1 MIGLFR
7 RADARTAR
15 VYAARTLFGKS
26 TVCRASSGAGKERIV
41 KELMSCMKAYRAE
54 AILSP
59 LFKLC
64 EACME
69 LLVPLVVAM
78 IVDVGIATGD
88 VTYIVTRCL
97 ILVAFGVAG
106 LAFALTAQFFAAKA
120 AVGASAELRRRLF
133 EKLQSFSYTQIDDM
147 GTATMITRMTS
158 DVNQVQ
164 AGVNM
169 TLRLLL
175 RSPIVVLGATVMAF
189 IVDWAAALVF
199 VAVTPLLAAAVVGI
213 MTATVPMYKKVQGE
227 MDGVYLS
234 TRENLAGVRVIRAF
248 CKEADEEREFAQRNA
263 QLRRRQKR
271 AGRIAAL
278 TNPLTYALVSIA
290 AIALVWVGGARVEG
304 GVLLQGDVVAL
315 YSYLSIILVE
325 LVKFANL
332 IFTASKAISCEKRI
346 EAVLAKEGEPDV
358 LHPAR
363 DGWSADAPAF
373 SFEDVTF
380 AYHGGGAPALH
391 GITFSAKRGETVGV
405 LGGTGSG
412 KTTLVSLLP
421 RFYPASR
428 GVVRLGGRDVKSIPA
443 NELRERVGVV
453 PQKAVLFKGT
463 IRSNL
468 LWGRGDASDE
478 ELLRAARIA
487 QAEDVI
493 TAKGG
498 LDGEVAQ
505 EGRNLSGGQRQRL
518 TIARALVRRP
528 EVLILDDSSSALD
541 YATDAAL
548 RRALSALDTT
558 VIVVSQRIASVRHSD
573 KIVVLD
579 DGGVAGIG
587 THEELLAA
595 CPVYKEIAASQEKEG
610 SL

>member
-1 MIGLFR
+1 MKHLF
-7 RADARTAR
+7 
-15 VYAARTLFGKS
+15 
-26 TVCRASSGAGKERIV
+26 
-41 KELMSCMKAYRAE
+41 SCMKAYRVE

-69 LLVPLVVAM
+69 LFVPLVVAM

-133 EKLQSFSYTQIDDM
+133 DKLQSLSYTQIDDM

-189 IVDWAAALVF
+189 VVDWQAALVF

-213 MTATVPMYKKVQGE
+213 MCATVPMYRRVQGS
-227 MDGVYLS
+227 MDGVYLA

-248 CKEADEEREFAQRNA
+248 CKEQDEEREFAARNA
-263 QLRRRQKR
+263 SLRREQKR

-278 TNPLTYALVSIA
+278 TNPLTYTLVSVA
-290 AIALVWVGGARVEG
+290 AIALVWVGAIRVDG
-304 GVLLQGDVVAL
+304 GFILQGDVVAL

-346 EAVLAKEGEPDV
+346 EAVLELEGEPSV
-358 LHPAR
+358 LAPAK

-380 AYHGGGAPALH
+380 AYHGGGAPAIH
-391 GITFSAKRGETVGV
+391 NITFSARRGETVGI

-412 KTTLVSLLP
+412 KTTLISLLP

-428 GVVRLGGRDVKSIPA
+428 GTVRLGGRDVSAIPA
-443 NELRERVGVV
+443 EELRERVGVV

-463 IRSNL
+463 VRSNL
-468 LWGRGDASDE
+468 LWGRGDAADE
-478 ELLRAARIA
+478 ELMRAARIA

-493 TAKGG
+493 AAKGG
-498 LDGEVAQ
+498 LDGEIAQ

-541 YATDAAL
+541 YATDARLRKAL
-548 RRALSALDTT
+548 AALDMT
-558 VIVVSQRIASVRHSD
+558 VIVVSQRTASVRHAD

-587 THEELLAA
+587 THDELMERCEL
-595 CPVYKEIAASQEKEG
+595 YREIAASQEKEG
-610 SL
+610 TL

>member
-1 MIGLFR
+1 
-7 RADARTAR
+7 
-15 VYAARTLFGKS
+15 
-26 TVCRASSGAGKERIV
+26 
-41 KELMSCMKAYRAE
+41 MSCMKKYRTE
-54 AILSP
+54 AVLAP

-78 IVDVGIATGD
+78 IVDVGIAAGD
-88 VTYIVTRCL
+88 VSYIVGRCL

-120 AVGASAELRRRLF
+120 AVGTSALLRQRLF
-133 EKLQSFSYTQIDDM
+133 DKLQSLSYTQIDDL

-164 AGVNM
+164 SGVNM

-175 RSPIVVLGATVMAF
+175 RSPIVVFGATVMAF
-189 IVDWAAALVF
+189 VVDWAAALVF

-213 MTATVPMYKKVQGE
+213 MRATVPMYKKVQGK
-227 MDGVYLS
+227 MDGVYLA
-234 TRENLAGVRVIRAF
+234 THENLAGVRVIRAF
-248 CKEADEEREFAQRNA
+248 CKEEDEKREFARRNA
-263 QLRRRQKR
+263 ELRREQKL
-271 AGRIAAL
+271 AGGIAAL
-278 TNPLTYALVSIA
+278 TNPITYALVSVA
-290 AIALVWVGGARVEG
+290 SIALVWVGGYRVDT
-304 GVLLQGDVVAL
+304 GVLLQGDVIAL

-346 EAVLAKEGEPDV
+346 EAVLAKEGEPSV
-358 LHPAR
+358 LAPERECAEA
-363 DGWSADAPAF
+363 GADAPAF
-373 SFEDVTF
+373 AFEDVTF

-391 GITFSAKRGETVGV
+391 NITFSARRGETVGI

-412 KTTLVSLLP
+412 KTTLISLLP
-421 RFYPASR
+421 RYYPASR
-428 GVVRLGGRDVKSIPA
+428 GTVRLAGQDVNRIPA
-443 NELRERVGVV
+443 EELRERVAVV

-478 ELLRAARIA
+478 ELLQAARIA

-493 TAKGG
+493 AAKGG
-498 LDGEVAQ
+498 LDAEIAQ
-505 EGRNLSGGQRQRL
+505 EGKNLSGGQRQRL

-541 YATDAAL
+541 YATDARL
-548 RRALSALDTT
+548 RKALSALDAT
-558 VIVVSQRIASVRHSD
+558 VIVVSQRIASVRHAD

-579 DGGVAGIG
+579 DGGMAGIG
-587 THEELLAA
+587 SHEELLAS
-595 CPVYKEIAASQEKEG
+595 CEVYREIAASQEKEG
-610 SL
+610 TL

>member
-1 MIGLFR
+1 MKHLF
-7 RADARTAR
+7 
-15 VYAARTLFGKS
+15 
-26 TVCRASSGAGKERIV
+26 
-41 KELMSCMKAYRAE
+41 SCMKAYRVE

-69 LLVPLVVAM
+69 LFVPLVVAM

-133 EKLQSFSYTQIDDM
+133 DKLQSLSYTQIDDM

-158 DVNQVQ
+158 DINQVQ

-189 IVDWAAALVF
+189 VVDWQAALVF

-213 MTATVPMYKKVQGE
+213 MCATVPMYRRVQGS
-227 MDGVYLS
+227 MDGVYLA

-248 CKEADEEREFAQRNA
+248 CKEQDEEREFAARNA
-263 QLRRRQKR
+263 SLRREQKR

-278 TNPLTYALVSIA
+278 TNPLTYTLVSVA
-290 AIALVWVGGARVEG
+290 AIALVWVGAIRVDG
-304 GVLLQGDVVAL
+304 GFILQGDVVAL

-346 EAVLAKEGEPDV
+346 EAVLELEGEPSV
-358 LHPAR
+358 LAPAK

-380 AYHGGGAPALH
+380 AYHGGGAPAIH
-391 GITFSAKRGETVGV
+391 NITFSARRGETVGI

-412 KTTLVSLLP
+412 KTTLISLLP

-428 GVVRLGGRDVKSIPA
+428 GTVRLGGRDVSAIPA
-443 NELRERVGVV
+443 EELRERVGVV

-463 IRSNL
+463 VRSNL
-468 LWGRGDASDE
+468 LWGRGDAADE
-478 ELLRAARIA
+478 ELMRAARIA

-493 TAKGG
+493 AAKGG
-498 LDGEVAQ
+498 LDGEIAQ

-541 YATDAAL
+541 YATDARLRKAL
-548 RRALSALDTT
+548 AALDMT
-558 VIVVSQRIASVRHSD
+558 VIVVSQRTASVRHAD

-587 THEELLAA
+587 THDELMERCEL
-595 CPVYKEIAASQEKEG
+595 YREIAASQEKEG
-610 SL
+610 TL

>member
-1 MIGLFR
+1 MKHLF
-7 RADARTAR
+7 
-15 VYAARTLFGKS
+15 
-26 TVCRASSGAGKERIV
+26 
-41 KELMSCMKAYRAE
+41 SCMKAYRVE

-69 LLVPLVVAM
+69 LFVPLVVAM

-133 EKLQSFSYTQIDDM
+133 DKLQSLSYTQIDDM

-189 IVDWAAALVF
+189 VVDWQAALVF

-213 MTATVPMYKKVQGE
+213 MCATVPMYRRVQGS
-227 MDGVYLS
+227 MDGVYLA

-248 CKEADEEREFAQRNA
+248 CKEQDEEREFAARNA
-263 QLRRRQKR
+263 SLRREQKR

-278 TNPLTYALVSIA
+278 TNPLTYTLVSVA
-290 AIALVWVGGARVEG
+290 AIALVWVGAIRVDG
-304 GVLLQGDVVAL
+304 GFILQGDVVAL

-346 EAVLAKEGEPDV
+346 EAVLELEGEPSV
-358 LHPAR
+358 LAPAK

-380 AYHGGGAPALH
+380 AYHGGGAPAIH
-391 GITFSAKRGETVGV
+391 NITFSARRGETVGI

-412 KTTLVSLLP
+412 KTTLISLLP

-428 GVVRLGGRDVKSIPA
+428 GTVRLGGRDVSAIPA
-443 NELRERVGVV
+443 GELRERVGVV

-463 IRSNL
+463 VRSNL
-468 LWGRGDASDE
+468 LWGRGDAADE
-478 ELLRAARIA
+478 ELMRAARIA

-493 TAKGG
+493 AAKGG
-498 LDGEVAQ
+498 LDGEIAQ

-541 YATDAAL
+541 YATDARLRKAL
-548 RRALSALDTT
+548 AALDMT
-558 VIVVSQRIASVRHSD
+558 VIVVSQRTASVRHAD

-587 THEELLAA
+587 THDELMERCEL
-595 CPVYKEIAASQEKEG
+595 YREIAASQEKEG
-610 SL
+610 TL

>member
-1 MIGLFR
+1 M
-7 RADARTAR
+7 
-15 VYAARTLFGKS
+15 
-26 TVCRASSGAGKERIV
+26 
-41 KELMSCMKAYRAE
+41 KELFSCMKAYRAE
-54 AILSP
+54 AVLSP

-88 VTYIVTRCL
+88 VSYIVTRCL

-120 AVGASAELRRRLF
+120 AVGTSAQLRGRLF
-133 EKLQSFSYTQIDDM
+133 DKLQSFSYTQIDEM

-189 IVDWAAALVF
+189 VVDWAAALVF
-199 VAVTPLLAAAVVGI
+199 VAVTPLLAVAVVGI
-213 MTATVPMYKKVQGE
+213 MKATVPMYKKVQGQL
-227 MDGVYLS
+227 DGVYLA

-248 CKEADEEREFAQRNA
+248 CKEGDEEAEFARRNRE
-263 QLRRRQKR
+263 LCRRQKR
-271 AGRIAAL
+271 AGRISAL
-278 TNPLTYALVSIA
+278 TNPLTYTLISVA
-290 AIALVWVGGARVEG
+290 AIALVWVGGLRVDG
-304 GVLLQGDVVAL
+304 GAILQGDVVAL

-346 EAVLAKEGEPDV
+346 EAVLAQEGEPSV
-358 LHPAR
+358 LSPEKEEGA
-363 DGWSADAPAF
+363 ADAPAF
-373 SFEDVTF
+373 SFENVTF

-391 GITFSAKRGETVGV
+391 DISFCARRGETVGI

-412 KTTLVSLLP
+412 KTTLISLLP

-428 GVVRLGGRDVKSIPA
+428 GTVRLAGRDVNTIPA
-443 NELRERVGVV
+443 EQLRERVGVV

-478 ELLRAARIA
+478 DLMRAARIA

-498 LDGEVAQ
+498 LDGEIAQ
-505 EGRNLSGGQRQRL
+505 EGKNLSGGQRQRL

-541 YATDAAL
+541 YATDARLRKAL
-548 RRALSALDTT
+548 CALDTT
-558 VIVVSQRIASVRHSD
+558 VIVVSQRIASVRHAD

-579 DGGVAGIG
+579 DGGMVGLG
-587 THEELLAA
+587 THEELLAN
-595 CPVYKEIAASQEKEG
+595 CPVYREIAASQEKEG

>member
-1 MIGLFR
+1 MKQLF
-7 RADARTAR
+7 
-15 VYAARTLFGKS
+15 
-26 TVCRASSGAGKERIV
+26 
-41 KELMSCMKAYRAE
+41 SCMKAYRTE
-54 AILSP
+54 AILAP

-78 IVDVGIATGD
+78 IVDVGIAAGD
-88 VTYIVTRCL
+88 VRYIVTRCL
-97 ILVAFGVAG
+97 ILAAFGVAG

-120 AVGASAELRRRLF
+120 AVGASAQLRQRLF
-133 EKLQSFSYTQIDDM
+133 DKLQSLSYTQIDDM

-189 IVDWAAALVF
+189 VVDWTAALVF

-213 MTATVPMYKKVQGE
+213 MCATVPLYRKVQGR
-227 MDGVYLS
+227 MDGVYLA
-234 TRENLAGVRVIRAF
+234 THENLAGVRVIRAF
-248 CKEADEEREFAQRNA
+248 CKEADEEREFVRRNA
-263 QLRRRQKR
+263 ALCREQKL
-271 AGRIAAL
+271 AGGISAL
-278 TNPLTYALVSIA
+278 TNPLTYALISIA
-290 AIALVWVGGARVEG
+290 AIALVWVGGVRVEADHI
-304 GVLLQGDVVAL
+304 LQGDVVAL

-332 IFTASKAISCEKRI
+332 IFTASKAIGCERRI
-346 EAVLAKEGEPDV
+346 EAVLGMEGEPSV
-358 LHPAR
+358 LVPAAE
-363 DGWSADAPAF
+363 GEGEDAPAF

-391 GITFSAKRGETVGV
+391 GITFSARRGETVGI

-412 KTTLVSLLP
+412 KTTLISLLP

-428 GVVRLGGRDVKSIPA
+428 GRVCLAGRDVNAIPA
-443 NELRERVGVV
+443 QELRERVGVV

-468 LWGRGDASDE
+468 LWGRGDATDE
-478 ELLRAARIA
+478 ELMRAARIA

-493 TAKGG
+493 AAKGG
-498 LDGEVAQ
+498 LDSEIAQ
-505 EGRNLSGGQRQRL
+505 EGKNLSGGQRQRL
-518 TIARALVRRP
+518 TIARALVRCP

-541 YATDAAL
+541 YATDARL
-548 RRALSALDTT
+548 RKALSALDTT
-558 VIVVSQRIASVRHSD
+558 VIVVSQRIASVRHAD
-573 KIVVLD
+573 RIVVLD
-579 DGGVAGIG
+579 DGGMAGIG
-587 THEELLAA
+587 THEQLLAT
-595 CPVYKEIAASQEKEG
+595 CEVYREISASQEKEG

>member
-1 MIGLFR
+1 M
-7 RADARTAR
+7 
-15 VYAARTLFGKS
+15 
-26 TVCRASSGAGKERIV
+26 
-41 KELMSCMKAYRAE
+41 KELMSCMKKYRTE
-54 AILSP
+54 AVLAP

-78 IVDVGIATGD
+78 IVDVGIAAGD
-88 VTYIVTRCL
+88 VSYIVGRCL

-120 AVGASAELRRRLF
+120 AVGTSALLRQRLF
-133 EKLQSFSYTQIDDM
+133 DKLQSLSCTQIDDL

-164 AGVNM
+164 SGVNM

-175 RSPIVVLGATVMAF
+175 RSPIVVFGATVMAF
-189 IVDWAAALVF
+189 VVDWAAALVF

-213 MTATVPMYKKVQGE
+213 MRATVPMYKKVQGK
-227 MDGVYLS
+227 MDGVYLA
-234 TRENLAGVRVIRAF
+234 THENLAGVRVIRAF
-248 CKEADEEREFAQRNA
+248 CKEEDEKREFARRNA
-263 QLRRRQKR
+263 ELRREQKL
-271 AGRIAAL
+271 AGGIAAL
-278 TNPLTYALVSIA
+278 TNPITYALVSVA
-290 AIALVWVGGARVEG
+290 SIALVWVGGYRVDT
-304 GVLLQGDVVAL
+304 GVLLQGDVIAL

-346 EAVLAKEGEPDV
+346 EAVLEKEGEPSV
-358 LHPAR
+358 LAPERECAEA
-363 DGWSADAPAF
+363 GADAPAF
-373 SFEDVTF
+373 AFEDVTF

-391 GITFSAKRGETVGV
+391 NITFSAQRGETVGI

-412 KTTLVSLLP
+412 KTTLISLLP
-421 RFYPASR
+421 RYYPASR
-428 GVVRLGGRDVKSIPA
+428 GTVRLAGQDVNRIPA
-443 NELRERVGVV
+443 EELRERVAVV

-478 ELLRAARIA
+478 ELLQAARIA

-493 TAKGG
+493 AAKGG
-498 LDGEVAQ
+498 LDAEIAQ
-505 EGRNLSGGQRQRL
+505 EGKNLSGGQRQRL

-541 YATDAAL
+541 YATDARL
-548 RRALSALDTT
+548 RKALSALDAT
-558 VIVVSQRIASVRHSD
+558 VIVVSQRIASVRHAD

-579 DGGVAGIG
+579 DGGMAGIG
-587 THEELLAA
+587 SHEELLAS
-595 CPVYKEIAASQEKEG
+595 CEVYREIAASQEKEG
-610 SL
+610 TL

>member
-1 MIGLFR
+1 MKHLF
-7 RADARTAR
+7 
-15 VYAARTLFGKS
+15 
-26 TVCRASSGAGKERIV
+26 
-41 KELMSCMKAYRAE
+41 SCMKAYRVE

-69 LLVPLVVAM
+69 LFVPLVVAM

-133 EKLQSFSYTQIDDM
+133 DKLQSLSYTQIDDM

-189 IVDWAAALVF
+189 VVDWQAALVF

-213 MTATVPMYKKVQGE
+213 MCATVPMYRRVQGS
-227 MDGVYLS
+227 MDGVYLA

-248 CKEADEEREFAQRNA
+248 CKEQDEEREFAARNA
-263 QLRRRQKR
+263 SLRREQKR

-278 TNPLTYALVSIA
+278 TNPLTYTLVSVA
-290 AIALVWVGGARVEG
+290 AIALVWVGAIRVDG
-304 GVLLQGDVVAL
+304 GFILQGDVVAL

-346 EAVLAKEGEPDV
+346 EAVLELEGEPSV
-358 LHPAR
+358 LAPAR

-380 AYHGGGAPALH
+380 AYHGGGAPAIH
-391 GITFSAKRGETVGV
+391 NITFSARRGETVGI

-412 KTTLVSLLP
+412 KTTLISLLP

-428 GVVRLGGRDVKSIPA
+428 GTVRLGGRDVSAIPA
-443 NELRERVGVV
+443 EELRERVGVV

-463 IRSNL
+463 VRSNL
-468 LWGRGDASDE
+468 LWGRGDATDE
-478 ELLRAARIA
+478 ELMRAARIA

-493 TAKGG
+493 AAKGG
-498 LDGEVAQ
+498 LDGEIAQ

-541 YATDAAL
+541 YATDARLRKAL
-548 RRALSALDTT
+548 AALDMT
-558 VIVVSQRIASVRHSD
+558 VIVVSQRTASVRHAD

-587 THEELLAA
+587 THDELMERCEL
-595 CPVYKEIAASQEKEG
+595 YREIAASQEKEG
-610 SL
+610 TL

>member
-1 MIGLFR
+1 M
-7 RADARTAR
+7 
-15 VYAARTLFGKS
+15 
-26 TVCRASSGAGKERIV
+26 
-41 KELMSCMKAYRAE
+41 KELMSCMKKYRTE
-54 AILSP
+54 AVLAP

-78 IVDVGIATGD
+78 IVDVGIAAGD
-88 VTYIVTRCL
+88 VSYIVGRCL

-120 AVGASAELRRRLF
+120 AVGTSALLRQRLF
-133 EKLQSFSYTQIDDM
+133 DKLQSLSYTQIDDL

-164 AGVNM
+164 SGVNM

-175 RSPIVVLGATVMAF
+175 RSPIVVFGATVMAF
-189 IVDWAAALVF
+189 VVDWAAALVF

-213 MTATVPMYKKVQGE
+213 MRATVPMYKKVQGK
-227 MDGVYLS
+227 MDGVYLA
-234 TRENLAGVRVIRAF
+234 THENLAGVRVIRAF
-248 CKEADEEREFAQRNA
+248 CKEEDEKREFARRNA
-263 QLRRRQKR
+263 ELRREQKL
-271 AGRIAAL
+271 AGGIAAL
-278 TNPLTYALVSIA
+278 TNPITYALVSVA
-290 AIALVWVGGARVEG
+290 SIALVWVGGYRVDT
-304 GVLLQGDVVAL
+304 GVLLQGDVIAL

-346 EAVLAKEGEPDV
+346 EAVLAKEGEPSV
-358 LHPAR
+358 LAPERESAEA
-363 DGWSADAPAF
+363 GADAPAF
-373 SFEDVTF
+373 AFEDVTF

-391 GITFSAKRGETVGV
+391 NITFSARRGETVGI

-412 KTTLVSLLP
+412 KTTLISLLP
-421 RFYPASR
+421 RYYPASR
-428 GVVRLGGRDVKSIPA
+428 GTVRLAGQDVNRIPA
-443 NELRERVGVV
+443 EELRERVAVV

-478 ELLRAARIA
+478 ELLQAARIA

-493 TAKGG
+493 AAKGG
-498 LDGEVAQ
+498 LDAEIAQ
-505 EGRNLSGGQRQRL
+505 EGKNLSGGQRQRL

-541 YATDAAL
+541 YATDARL
-548 RRALSALDTT
+548 RKALSALDAT
-558 VIVVSQRIASVRHSD
+558 VIVVSQRIASVRHAD

-579 DGGVAGIG
+579 DGGMAGIG
-587 THEELLAA
+587 SHGELLAS
-595 CPVYKEIAASQEKEG
+595 CEVYREIAASQEKEG
-610 SL
+610 TL

>member
-1 MIGLFR
+1 
-7 RADARTAR
+7 
-15 VYAARTLFGKS
+15 
-26 TVCRASSGAGKERIV
+26 
-41 KELMSCMKAYRAE
+41 MSCMKKYRTE
-54 AILSP
+54 AVLAP

-78 IVDVGIATGD
+78 IVDVGIAAGD
-88 VTYIVTRCL
+88 VSYIVGRCL

-120 AVGASAELRRRLF
+120 AVGTSALLRQRLF
-133 EKLQSFSYTQIDDM
+133 DKLQSLSYTQIDDL

-164 AGVNM
+164 SGVNM

-175 RSPIVVLGATVMAF
+175 RSPIVVFGATVMAF
-189 IVDWAAALVF
+189 VVDWAAALVF

-213 MTATVPMYKKVQGE
+213 MRATVPMYKKVQGK
-227 MDGVYLS
+227 MDGVYLA
-234 TRENLAGVRVIRAF
+234 THENLAGVRVIRAF
-248 CKEADEEREFAQRNA
+248 CKEEDEKREFARRNA
-263 QLRRRQKR
+263 ELRREQKL
-271 AGRIAAL
+271 AGGIAAL
-278 TNPLTYALVSIA
+278 TNPITYALVSVA
-290 AIALVWVGGARVEG
+290 SIALVWVGGYRVDT
-304 GVLLQGDVVAL
+304 GVLLQGDVIAL

-325 LVKFANL
+325 LVKFATL

-346 EAVLAKEGEPDV
+346 EAVLAKEGEPSV
-358 LHPAR
+358 LAPERECAEA
-363 DGWSADAPAF
+363 GADAPAF
-373 SFEDVTF
+373 AFEDVTF

-391 GITFSAKRGETVGV
+391 NITFSARRGETVGL

-412 KTTLVSLLP
+412 KTTLISLLP
-421 RFYPASR
+421 RYYPASR
-428 GVVRLGGRDVKSIPA
+428 GTVRLAGQDVNRIPA
-443 NELRERVGVV
+443 EELRERVAVV

-478 ELLRAARIA
+478 ELLQAARIA

-493 TAKGG
+493 AAKGG
-498 LDGEVAQ
+498 LDAEIAQ
-505 EGRNLSGGQRQRL
+505 EGKNLSGGQRQRL

-541 YATDAAL
+541 YATDARL
-548 RRALSALDTT
+548 RKALSALDAT
-558 VIVVSQRIASVRHSD
+558 VIVVSQRIASVRHAD

-579 DGGVAGIG
+579 DGGMAGIG
-587 THEELLAA
+587 SHEELLAS
-595 CPVYKEIAASQEKEG
+595 CEVYREIAASQEKEG
-610 SL
+610 TL

>member
-1 MIGLFR
+1 MKHLF
-7 RADARTAR
+7 
-15 VYAARTLFGKS
+15 
-26 TVCRASSGAGKERIV
+26 
-41 KELMSCMKAYRAE
+41 SCMKAYRVE

-69 LLVPLVVAM
+69 LFVPLVVAM

-133 EKLQSFSYTQIDDM
+133 DKLQSLSYTQIDDM

-189 IVDWAAALVF
+189 VVDWQAALVF

-213 MTATVPMYKKVQGE
+213 MCATVPMYRRVQGS
-227 MDGVYLS
+227 MDGVYLA

-248 CKEADEEREFAQRNA
+248 CKEQDEEREFAARNA
-263 QLRRRQKR
+263 SLRREQKR

-278 TNPLTYALVSIA
+278 TNPLTYTLVSVA
-290 AIALVWVGGARVEG
+290 AIALVWVGAIRVDG
-304 GVLLQGDVVAL
+304 GFILQGDVVAL

-346 EAVLAKEGEPDV
+346 EAVLELEGEPSV
-358 LHPAR
+358 LAPAR

-380 AYHGGGAPALH
+380 AYHGGGAPAIH
-391 GITFSAKRGETVGV
+391 NITFSARRGETVGI

-412 KTTLVSLLP
+412 KTTLISLLP

-428 GVVRLGGRDVKSIPA
+428 GTVRLGGRDVSAIPA
-443 NELRERVGVV
+443 GELRERVGVV

-463 IRSNL
+463 VRSNL
-468 LWGRGDASDE
+468 LWGRGDAADE
-478 ELLRAARIA
+478 ELMRAARIA

-493 TAKGG
+493 AAKGG
-498 LDGEVAQ
+498 LDGEIAQ

-541 YATDAAL
+541 YATDARLRKAL
-548 RRALSALDTT
+548 AALDMT
-558 VIVVSQRIASVRHSD
+558 VIVVSQRTASVRHAD

-587 THEELLAA
+587 THDELMERCEL
-595 CPVYKEIAASQEKEG
+595 YREIAASQEKEG
-610 SL
+610 TL

>member
-1 MIGLFR
+1 M
-7 RADARTAR
+7 
-15 VYAARTLFGKS
+15 
-26 TVCRASSGAGKERIV
+26 
-41 KELMSCMKAYRAE
+41 KELFSCMKAYRAE
-54 AILSP
+54 AVLSP

-88 VTYIVTRCL
+88 VSYIITRCL

-120 AVGASAELRRRLF
+120 AVGTSAQLRGRLF
-133 EKLQSFSYTQIDDM
+133 NKLQSFSYTQIDEM

-175 RSPIVVLGATVMAF
+175 RSPIVVIGATVMAF

-199 VAVTPLLAAAVVGI
+199 VAVTPLLAVAVVGI
-213 MTATVPMYKKVQGE
+213 MKATVPMYKKVQGQL
-227 MDGVYLS
+227 DGVYLA

-248 CKEADEEREFAQRNA
+248 CKEGDEEEEFAKRNRE
-263 QLRRRQKR
+263 LCRRQKR
-271 AGRIAAL
+271 AGRISAL
-278 TNPLTYALVSIA
+278 TNPLTYTLISVA
-290 AIALVWVGGARVEG
+290 AIALVWVGGLRVDEG
-304 GVLLQGDVVAL
+304 VILQGDVVAL

-346 EAVLAKEGEPDV
+346 EAVLAQEGEPSV
-358 LHPAR
+358 LSPEK
-363 DGWSADAPAF
+363 DEGSADAPAF
-373 SFEDVTF
+373 SFENVTF

-391 GITFSAKRGETVGV
+391 DISFCAQRGETVGI

-412 KTTLVSLLP
+412 KTTLISLLP

-428 GVVRLGGRDVKSIPA
+428 GTVRLGGRDVNTIPA
-443 NELRERVGVV
+443 QQLRERVGVV

-478 ELLRAARIA
+478 DLMRAARIA

-498 LDGEVAQ
+498 LDGEIAQ
-505 EGRNLSGGQRQRL
+505 EGKNLSGGQRQRL

-541 YATDAAL
+541 YATDARLRKAL
-548 RRALSALDTT
+548 CALDTT
-558 VIVVSQRIASVRHSD
+558 VIVVSQRIASVRHAD

-579 DGGVAGIG
+579 DGGMVGIG
-587 THEELLAA
+587 THEELLAN
-595 CPVYKEIAASQEKEG
+595 CPVYREIAASQEKEG

>member
-1 MIGLFR
+1 
-7 RADARTAR
+7 
-15 VYAARTLFGKS
+15 
-26 TVCRASSGAGKERIV
+26 
-41 KELMSCMKAYRAE
+41 
-54 AILSP
+54 
-59 LFKLC
+59 
-64 EACME
+64 
-69 LLVPLVVAM
+69 M

-133 EKLQSFSYTQIDDM
+133 DKLQSLSYTQIDDM

-189 IVDWAAALVF
+189 VVDWQAALVF

-213 MTATVPMYKKVQGE
+213 MCATVPMYRRVQGS
-227 MDGVYLS
+227 MDGFYLA

-248 CKEADEEREFAQRNA
+248 CKEQDEEREFAARNA
-263 QLRRRQKR
+263 SLRREQKR

-278 TNPLTYALVSIA
+278 TNSLTYTLVSVA
-290 AIALVWVGGARVEG
+290 AIALVWVGAIRVDG
-304 GVLLQGDVVAL
+304 GFILQGDVVAL

-346 EAVLAKEGEPDV
+346 EAVLELEGEPSV
-358 LHPAR
+358 LAPAK

-380 AYHGGGAPALH
+380 AYHGGGAPAIH
-391 GITFSAKRGETVGV
+391 NITFSARRGETVGI

-412 KTTLVSLLP
+412 KTTLISLLP

-428 GVVRLGGRDVKSIPA
+428 GTVRLGGRDVNAIPA
-443 NELRERVGVV
+443 EELRERVGVV

-463 IRSNL
+463 VRSNL
-468 LWGRGDASDE
+468 LWSRGDAADE
-478 ELLRAARIA
+478 ELMRAARIA

-493 TAKGG
+493 AAKGG
-498 LDGEVAQ
+498 LDGEIAQ

-541 YATDAAL
+541 YATDARLRKAL
-548 RRALSALDTT
+548 AALDTT
-558 VIVVSQRIASVRHSD
+558 VIVVSQRTASVRHAD

-579 DGGVAGIG
+579 DGGVSGIG
-587 THEELLAA
+587 THDELMERCEL
-595 CPVYKEIAASQEKEG
+595 YREIAASQEKEG
-610 SL
+610 TL

>member
-1 MIGLFR
+1 MRGRAPAYTLSEIFLREEKTLKHLF
-7 RADARTAR
+7 
-15 VYAARTLFGKS
+15 
-26 TVCRASSGAGKERIV
+26 
-41 KELMSCMKAYRAE
+41 SCMKAYRTVAV
-54 AILSP
+54 LSP

-78 IVDVGIATGD
+78 IVDTGIAAGD
-88 VTYIVTRCL
+88 VPYIVTRCL

-120 AVGASAELRRRLF
+120 AVGTSAELRRRLF
-133 EKLQSFSYTQIDDM
+133 VKLQSLSYTQIDDM

-189 IVDWAAALVF
+189 VVDWAAALVF
-199 VAVTPLLAAAVVGI
+199 VAVTPLLAAAVIGI
-213 MTATVPMYKKVQGE
+213 MSATVPMYRKVQGK

-248 CKEADEEREFAQRNA
+248 CKEEDEAREFAARSA
-263 QLRRRQKR
+263 ALCREQKR
-271 AGRIAAL
+271 AGRISAL
-278 TNPLTYALVSIA
+278 TNPMTYALVSLA
-290 AIALVWVGGARVEG
+290 AIALVWVGAARVDG
-304 GVLLQGDVVAL
+304 GILLQGDLIAL

-332 IFTASKAISCEKRI
+332 IFTVSKAISCEKRI
-346 EAVLAKEGEPDV
+346 ETVLDLPAEPPTLAPEGEQ
-358 LHPAR
+358 PAE
-363 DGWSADAPAF
+363 APAF

-380 AYHGGGAPALH
+380 AYHGGGAPAIH
-391 GITFSAKRGETVGV
+391 GITFAAQRGEVVGI

-428 GVVRLGGRDVKSIPA
+428 GRVCLAGRDVNTIPA
-443 NELRERVGVV
+443 AELRERVGVV

-468 LWGRGDASDE
+468 LWGKGDATQA
-478 ELLRAARIA
+478 ELMRAAQIA

-493 TAKGG
+493 AAKGG
-498 LDGEVAQ
+498 LDAPVEQ

-541 YATDAAL
+541 YATDARLRKAL
-548 RRALSALDTT
+548 AALNTT
-558 VIVVSQRIASVRHSD
+558 VIVVSQRIASVRHAD

-579 DGGVAGIG
+579 DGGMAGVG
-587 THEELLAA
+587 THEELLAR
-595 CPVYKEIAASQEKEG
+595 CEVYREIAASQEKEG

>member
-1 MIGLFR
+1 MKHLF
-7 RADARTAR
+7 
-15 VYAARTLFGKS
+15 
-26 TVCRASSGAGKERIV
+26 
-41 KELMSCMKAYRAE
+41 SCMKAYRVE

-69 LLVPLVVAM
+69 LFVPLVVAM

-133 EKLQSFSYTQIDDM
+133 DKLQSLSYTQIDDM

-189 IVDWAAALVF
+189 VVDWQAALVF

-213 MTATVPMYKKVQGE
+213 MCATVPMYRRVQGS
-227 MDGVYLS
+227 MDGVYLA

-248 CKEADEEREFAQRNA
+248 CKEQDEEREFAARNA
-263 QLRRRQKR
+263 SLRRDQKR

-278 TNPLTYALVSIA
+278 TNPLTYTLVSVA
-290 AIALVWVGGARVEG
+290 AIALVWVGAIRVDG
-304 GVLLQGDVVAL
+304 GIILQGDVVAL

-346 EAVLAKEGEPDV
+346 EAVLELEGEPSV
-358 LHPAR
+358 LAPAR

-380 AYHGGGAPALH
+380 AYHGGGAPAIH
-391 GITFSAKRGETVGV
+391 NITFSARRGETVGI

-412 KTTLVSLLP
+412 KTTLISLLP

-428 GVVRLGGRDVKSIPA
+428 GTVRLGGRDVSAIPA
-443 NELRERVGVV
+443 EELRERVGVV

-463 IRSNL
+463 VRSNL
-468 LWGRGDASDE
+468 LWGRGDAADE
-478 ELLRAARIA
+478 ELMRAARIA

-493 TAKGG
+493 AAKGG
-498 LDGEVAQ
+498 LDGEIAQ

-541 YATDAAL
+541 YATDARLRKAL
-548 RRALSALDTT
+548 AALDMT
-558 VIVVSQRIASVRHSD
+558 VIVVSQRTASVRHAD

-587 THEELLAA
+587 THDELMERCEL
-595 CPVYKEIAASQEKEG
+595 YREIAASQEKEG
-610 SL
+610 TL

>member
-1 MIGLFR
+1 M
-7 RADARTAR
+7 
-15 VYAARTLFGKS
+15 
-26 TVCRASSGAGKERIV
+26 
-41 KELMSCMKAYRAE
+41 KELMSCMKKYRTE
-54 AILSP
+54 AVLAP

-78 IVDVGIATGD
+78 IVDVGIAAGD
-88 VTYIVTRCL
+88 VSYIVGRCL

-120 AVGASAELRRRLF
+120 AVGTSALLRQRLF
-133 EKLQSFSYTQIDDM
+133 DKLQSLSYTQIDDL

-164 AGVNM
+164 SGVNM

-175 RSPIVVLGATVMAF
+175 RSPIVVFGATVMAF
-189 IVDWAAALVF
+189 VVDWAAALVF

-213 MTATVPMYKKVQGE
+213 MRATVPMYKKVQGK
-227 MDGVYLS
+227 MDGGYLA
-234 TRENLAGVRVIRAF
+234 THENLAGVRVIRAF
-248 CKEADEEREFAQRNA
+248 CKEEDEKREFARRNA
-263 QLRRRQKR
+263 ELRREQKL
-271 AGRIAAL
+271 AGGIAAL
-278 TNPLTYALVSIA
+278 TNPITYALVSVA
-290 AIALVWVGGARVEG
+290 SIALVWVGGYRVDT
-304 GVLLQGDVVAL
+304 GVLLQGDVIAL

-346 EAVLAKEGEPDV
+346 EAVLEKEGEPSV
-358 LHPAR
+358 LAPERECAEA
-363 DGWSADAPAF
+363 GADAPAF
-373 SFEDVTF
+373 AFEDVTF

-391 GITFSAKRGETVGV
+391 NITFSARRGETVGI

-412 KTTLVSLLP
+412 KTTLISLLP
-421 RFYPASR
+421 RYYPASR
-428 GVVRLGGRDVKSIPA
+428 GTVRLAGQDVNRIPA
-443 NELRERVGVV
+443 EELRERVAVV

-478 ELLRAARIA
+478 ELLQAARIA

-493 TAKGG
+493 AAKGG
-498 LDGEVAQ
+498 LDAEIAQ
-505 EGRNLSGGQRQRL
+505 EGKNLSGGQRQRL

-541 YATDAAL
+541 YATDARL
-548 RRALSALDTT
+548 RKALSALDAT
-558 VIVVSQRIASVRHSD
+558 VIVVSQRIASVRHAD

-579 DGGVAGIG
+579 DGGMAGIG
-587 THEELLAA
+587 SHEELLAS
-595 CPVYKEIAASQEKEG
+595 CEVYREIAASQEKEG
-610 SL
+610 TL

>member
-1 MIGLFR
+1 MKHLF
-7 RADARTAR
+7 
-15 VYAARTLFGKS
+15 
-26 TVCRASSGAGKERIV
+26 
-41 KELMSCMKAYRAE
+41 SCMKAYRVE

-69 LLVPLVVAM
+69 LFVPLVVAM

-106 LAFALTAQFFAAKA
+106 FAFALTAQFFAAKA

-133 EKLQSFSYTQIDDM
+133 DKLQSLSYTQIDDL
-147 GTATMITRMTS
+147 GTATMLTRMAR
-158 DVNQVQ
+158 DVNQVP
-164 AGVNM
+164 AAVNM

-189 IVDWAAALVF
+189 VVDWQAALVF

-213 MTATVPMYKKVQGE
+213 MCATVPMYRRVQGS
-227 MDGVYLS
+227 MDGVYLA

-248 CKEADEEREFAQRNA
+248 CKEQDEEREFAARNA
-263 QLRRRQKR
+263 SLRREQKR

-278 TNPLTYALVSIA
+278 TNPLTYTLVSVA
-290 AIALVWVGGARVEG
+290 AIALVWVGAIRVDG
-304 GVLLQGDVVAL
+304 GFILQGDVVAL

-346 EAVLAKEGEPDV
+346 EAVLELEGEPSV
-358 LHPAR
+358 LAPAK

-380 AYHGGGAPALH
+380 AYHGGGAPAIH
-391 GITFSAKRGETVGV
+391 NITFSARRGETVGI

-412 KTTLVSLLP
+412 KTTLISLLP

-428 GVVRLGGRDVKSIPA
+428 GTVRLGGRDVSAIPA
-443 NELRERVGVV
+443 GELRERVGVV

-463 IRSNL
+463 VRSNL
-468 LWGRGDASDE
+468 LWGRGDAADE
-478 ELLRAARIA
+478 ELMRAARIA

-493 TAKGG
+493 AAKGG
-498 LDGEVAQ
+498 LDGEIAQ

-541 YATDAAL
+541 YATDARLRKAL
-548 RRALSALDTT
+548 AALDMT
-558 VIVVSQRIASVRHSD
+558 VIVVSQRTASVRHAD

-587 THEELLAA
+587 THDELMERCEL
-595 CPVYKEIAASQEKEG
+595 YREIAASQEKEG
-610 SL
+610 TL

>member
-1 MIGLFR
+1 MKHLF
-7 RADARTAR
+7 
-15 VYAARTLFGKS
+15 
-26 TVCRASSGAGKERIV
+26 
-41 KELMSCMKAYRAE
+41 SCMKAYRVE

-69 LLVPLVVAM
+69 LFVPLVVAM

-133 EKLQSFSYTQIDDM
+133 DKLQSLSYTQIDDM

-189 IVDWAAALVF
+189 VVDWQAALVF

-213 MTATVPMYKKVQGE
+213 MCATVPMYRRVQGS
-227 MDGVYLS
+227 MDGVYLA

-248 CKEADEEREFAQRNA
+248 CKEQDEEREFAARNA
-263 QLRRRQKR
+263 SLRREQKR

-278 TNPLTYALVSIA
+278 TNPLTYTLVSVA
-290 AIALVWVGGARVEG
+290 AIALVWVGAIRVDG
-304 GVLLQGDVVAL
+304 GFILQGDVVAL

-346 EAVLAKEGEPDV
+346 EAVLELEGEPSV
-358 LHPAR
+358 LAPAR

-380 AYHGGGAPALH
+380 AYHGGGAPAIH
-391 GITFSAKRGETVGV
+391 NITFSARRGETVGI

-412 KTTLVSLLP
+412 KTTLISLLP

-428 GVVRLGGRDVKSIPA
+428 GTVRLGGRDVSAIPA
-443 NELRERVGVV
+443 GELRERVGVV

-463 IRSNL
+463 VRSNL
-468 LWGRGDASDE
+468 LWGRGDATDE
-478 ELLRAARIA
+478 ELMRAARIA

-493 TAKGG
+493 AAKGG
-498 LDGEVAQ
+498 LDGEIAQ

-541 YATDAAL
+541 YATDARLRKAL
-548 RRALSALDTT
+548 AALDMT
-558 VIVVSQRIASVRHSD
+558 VIVVSQRTASVRHAD

-587 THEELLAA
+587 THDELMERCEL
-595 CPVYKEIAASQEKEG
+595 YREIAASQEKEG
-610 SL
+610 TL

>member
-1 MIGLFR
+1 MKHLLSCLR
-7 RADARTAR
+7 SYRT
-15 VYAARTLFGKS
+15 V
-26 TVCRASSGAGKERIV
+26 
-41 KELMSCMKAYRAE
+41 

-69 LLVPLVVAM
+69 LLVPLVVAS
-78 IVDVGIATGD
+78 IVDVGIASGD
-88 VTYIVTRCL
+88 VPYIVSRCL
-97 ILVAFGVAG
+97 ILAAFGVAG

-133 EKLQSFSYTQIDDM
+133 VKLQSFSYTQIDEM

-175 RSPIVVLGATVMAF
+175 RSPLIVLGATVMAF

-213 MTATVPMYKKVQGE
+213 MSACVPLYKKVQGN
-227 MDGVYLS
+227 MDGVYLA
-234 TRENLAGVRVIRAF
+234 TRENLSGVRVIRAF
-248 CKEADEEREFAQRNA
+248 CKEADEEREFAERNA
-263 QLRRRQKR
+263 ALKRRQKF
-271 AGRIAAL
+271 AGRIAAV
-278 TNPLTYALVSIA
+278 TNPLTYALVNLA
-290 AIALVWVGGARVEG
+290 AIALVWVGAVRVDG
-304 GVLLQGDVVAL
+304 GILLQGDVVAL
-315 YSYLSIILVE
+315 YSYLSLILVE

-332 IFTASKAISCEKRI
+332 IFTVSKAISCEKRI
-346 EAVLAKEGEPDV
+346 EAVLDKEGEPSV
-358 LHPAR
+358 LAPAPE
-363 DGWSADAPAF
+363 GSAEGDAAF

-391 GITFSAKRGETVGV
+391 NITFSARRGETVGI

-421 RFYPASR
+421 RFYAASR
-428 GVVRLGGRDVKSIPA
+428 GTVRLAGRDVNTIPA
-443 NELRERVGVV
+443 EELRERVGIV
-453 PQKAVLFKGT
+453 PQKAVLFHGT
-463 IRSNL
+463 VRSNL
-468 LWGRGDASDE
+468 LWGRGDATDE
-478 ELLRAARIA
+478 ELLAAAHIA
-487 QAEDVI
+487 QAEDVVA
-493 TAKGG
+493 AKGG
-498 LDGEVAQ
+498 LDGEIEQ
-505 EGRNLSGGQRQRL
+505 EGRNFSGGQRQRL

-541 YATDAAL
+541 YATDARLRKAL
-548 RRALSALDTT
+548 AALECT
-558 VIVVSQRIASVRHSD
+558 VIVVSQRTASVRHAD

-587 THEELLAA
+587 THEELLEG
-595 CPVYKEIAASQEKEG
+595 CGLYREIAASQEKEG

>member
-1 MIGLFR
+1 M
-7 RADARTAR
+7 
-15 VYAARTLFGKS
+15 
-26 TVCRASSGAGKERIV
+26 

-278 TNPLTYALVSIA
+278 TNPLTYALVSVA

-358 LHPAR
+358 LHPAK

>member
-1 MIGLFR
+1 M
-7 RADARTAR
+7 
-15 VYAARTLFGKS
+15 
-26 TVCRASSGAGKERIV
+26 
-41 KELMSCMKAYRAE
+41 KELFSCMKAYRAE
-54 AILSP
+54 AVLSP

-88 VTYIVTRCL
+88 VSYIVTRCL

-120 AVGASAELRRRLF
+120 AVGTSAQLRGRLF
-133 EKLQSFSYTQIDDM
+133 DKLQSFSYTQIDEM

-175 RSPIVVLGATVMAF
+175 RSPIVVIGATVMAF

-199 VAVTPLLAAAVVGI
+199 VAVTPLLAVAVVGI
-213 MTATVPMYKKVQGE
+213 MKATVPMYKKVQGQL
-227 MDGVYLS
+227 DGVYLA

-248 CKEADEEREFAQRNA
+248 CKEGDEEEEFAKRNRE
-263 QLRRRQKR
+263 LCRRQKR
-271 AGRIAAL
+271 AGRISAL
-278 TNPLTYALVSIA
+278 TNPLTYTLVSVA
-290 AIALVWVGGARVEG
+290 AIALVWVGGLRVDEG
-304 GVLLQGDVVAL
+304 VILQGDVVAL

-346 EAVLAKEGEPDV
+346 EAVLAQEGEPSV
-358 LHPAR
+358 LSPEK
-363 DGWSADAPAF
+363 DEGEADAPAF
-373 SFEDVTF
+373 SFENVTF

-391 GITFSAKRGETVGV
+391 DISFCAQRGETVGI

-412 KTTLVSLLP
+412 KTTLISLLP

-428 GVVRLGGRDVKSIPA
+428 GTVRLGGRDVNTIPA
-443 NELRERVGVV
+443 QQLRERVGVV

-478 ELLRAARIA
+478 DLMRAARIA

-498 LDGEVAQ
+498 LDGEIAQ
-505 EGRNLSGGQRQRL
+505 EGKNLSGGQRQRL

-541 YATDAAL
+541 YATDARLRKAL
-548 RRALSALDTT
+548 CALDTT
-558 VIVVSQRIASVRHSD
+558 VIVVSQRIASVRHAD

-579 DGGVAGIG
+579 DGGMVGIG
-587 THEELLAA
+587 THEELLAN
-595 CPVYKEIAASQEKEG
+595 CPVYREIAASQEKEG

>member
-1 MIGLFR
+1 M
-7 RADARTAR
+7 RT
-15 VYAARTLFGKS
+15 
-26 TVCRASSGAGKERIV
+26 
-41 KELMSCMKAYRAE
+41 YRKE
-54 AILSP
+54 AILAP

-69 LLVPLVVAM
+69 LLVPLVVAA
-78 IVDVGIATGD
+78 IVDVGIAAGD
-88 VTYIVTRCL
+88 IPYIVTRCL

-120 AVGASAELRRRLF
+120 AVGASALLRGRLF

-189 IVDWAAALVF
+189 VVDWAAALVF
-199 VAVTPLLAAAVVGI
+199 VAVTPLLAAVVVGI
-213 MTATVPMYKKVQGE
+213 MSATVPMYKKVQGR
-227 MDGVYLS
+227 MDGVYLA
-234 TRENLAGVRVIRAF
+234 THENLAGVRVIRAF
-248 CKEADEEREFAQRNA
+248 CKEEDEERAFARRNA
-263 QLRRRQKR
+263 QLRREQKR

-278 TNPLTYALVSIA
+278 TNPLTYALVSVA
-290 AIALVWVGGARVEG
+290 AIALVWVGGVRVDG
-304 GVLLQGDVVAL
+304 GILLQGDVVAL
-315 YSYLSIILVE
+315 YSYLAIILVE
-325 LVKFANL
+325 LANVANL

-346 EAVLAKEGEPDV
+346 EAVLAEEGEPDV
-358 LHPAR
+358 LAPAK

-373 SFEDVTF
+373 AFEDVTF

-391 GITFSAKRGETVGV
+391 NVTFSAKRGETVGV

-428 GVVRLGGRDVKSIPA
+428 GTVRLGGRDVKSIPA
-443 NELRERVGVV
+443 AELRERVGVV
-453 PQKAVLFKGT
+453 PQKAVLFKGS

-468 LWGRGDASDE
+468 LWGRKDATDE
-478 ELLRAARIA
+478 ELMRAARIA

-493 TAKGG
+493 AAKGG
-498 LDGEVAQ
+498 LDGEIAQ

-518 TIARALVRRP
+518 TIARAIVRRP

-548 RRALSALDTT
+548 RKALSALDTT
-558 VIVVSQRIASVRHSD
+558 VIVVSQRIASVRHAD

-587 THEELLAA
+587 THEQLIERCA
-595 CPVYKEIAASQEKEG
+595 VYREIAASQEKEG

>member
-1 MIGLFR
+1 MKHLF
-7 RADARTAR
+7 
-15 VYAARTLFGKS
+15 
-26 TVCRASSGAGKERIV
+26 
-41 KELMSCMKAYRAE
+41 SCMKAYRAE

-69 LLVPLVVAM
+69 LLVPLVVAA
-78 IVDVGIATGD
+78 IVDVGIASGD

-120 AVGASAELRRRLF
+120 AVGMSAELRRRLF
-133 EKLQSFSYTQIDDM
+133 DKLQSFSYTQIDEM

-175 RSPIVVLGATVMAF
+175 RSPIVVLGAMVMAF
-189 IVDWAAALVF
+189 TVDWAAALVF
-199 VAVTPLLAAAVVGI
+199 VAVTPVLAAAVIGI
-213 MTATVPMYKKVQGE
+213 MAATIPMYKRVQGR
-227 MDGVYLS
+227 MDGVYLA
-234 TRENLAGVRVIRAF
+234 TRENLAGVRVLRAF
-248 CKEADEEREFAQRNA
+248 CKEEDEEREFAARNA
-263 QLRRRQKR
+263 ALRREQKR
-271 AGRIAAL
+271 AGRVSAL
-278 TNPLTYALVSIA
+278 TNPLTYALISLASIV
-290 AIALVWVGGARVEG
+290 LVWVGGVRVDG
-304 GVLLQGDVVAL
+304 GILLQGDVIAL

-325 LVKFANL
+325 LIKFANL
-332 IFTASKAISCEKRI
+332 IFTVSKAISCEKRI
-346 EAVLAKEGEPDV
+346 EAVLEQEGEPAI
-358 LHPAR
+358 LAPEGGAGG
-363 DGWSADAPAF
+363 DGAPAF
-373 SFEDVTF
+373 AFEDVTF

-391 GITFSAKRGETVGV
+391 NVSFSAKRGETVGI

-412 KTTLVSLLP
+412 KTTLISLLP

-428 GVVRLGGRDVKSIPA
+428 GTVRLNGVDVNAIPA
-443 NELRERVGVV
+443 AQLRERVGVV

-468 LWGRGDASDE
+468 LWGRGDATDE
-478 ELLRAARIA
+478 ELMRAARIA

-493 TAKGG
+493 AAKGG
-498 LDGEVAQ
+498 LDGEIEQ
-505 EGRNLSGGQRQRL
+505 EGKNLSGGQRQRL

-541 YATDAAL
+541 YATDARL
-548 RRALSALDTT
+548 RKALSAMDCT
-558 VIVVSQRIASVRHSD
+558 VIVVSQRTASVRHAD

-587 THEELLAA
+587 THEELLER
-595 CPVYKEIAASQEKEG
+595 CEVYREIAASQEKEG
-610 SL
+610 AL

>member
-1 MIGLFR
+1 MKHLF
-7 RADARTAR
+7 
-15 VYAARTLFGKS
+15 
-26 TVCRASSGAGKERIV
+26 
-41 KELMSCMKAYRAE
+41 SCMKAYRVE

-69 LLVPLVVAM
+69 LFVPLVVAM

-133 EKLQSFSYTQIDDM
+133 DKLQSLSYTQIDDM

-189 IVDWAAALVF
+189 VVDWQAALVF

-213 MTATVPMYKKVQGE
+213 MCATVPMYRRVQGS
-227 MDGVYLS
+227 MDGVYLA

-248 CKEADEEREFAQRNA
+248 CKEQDEEREFAARNA
-263 QLRRRQKR
+263 SLRREQKR

-278 TNPLTYALVSIA
+278 TNPLTYTLVSVA
-290 AIALVWVGGARVEG
+290 AIALVWVGAIRVDG
-304 GVLLQGDVVAL
+304 GFILQGDVVAL

-346 EAVLAKEGEPDV
+346 EAVLELEGEPSV
-358 LHPAR
+358 LAPAK

-380 AYHGGGAPALH
+380 AYHGGGAPAIH
-391 GITFSAKRGETVGV
+391 NITFSARRGETVGI

-412 KTTLVSLLP
+412 KTTLISLLP

-428 GVVRLGGRDVKSIPA
+428 GTVRLGGRDVSAIPA
-443 NELRERVGVV
+443 EELRERVGVV

-463 IRSNL
+463 VRSNL
-468 LWGRGDASDE
+468 LWGRGDATDE
-478 ELLRAARIA
+478 ELMRAARIA

-493 TAKGG
+493 AAKGG
-498 LDGEVAQ
+498 LDGEIAQ

-541 YATDAAL
+541 YATDARLRKAL
-548 RRALSALDTT
+548 AALDMT
-558 VIVVSQRIASVRHSD
+558 VIVVSQRTASVRHAD

-587 THEELLAA
+587 THDELMERCEL
-595 CPVYKEIAASQEKEG
+595 YREIAASQEKEG
-610 SL
+610 TL